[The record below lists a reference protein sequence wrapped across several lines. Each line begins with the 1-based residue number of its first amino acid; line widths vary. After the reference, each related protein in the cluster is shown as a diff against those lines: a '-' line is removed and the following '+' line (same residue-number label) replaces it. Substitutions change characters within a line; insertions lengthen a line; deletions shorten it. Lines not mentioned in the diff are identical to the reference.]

1 MYVITPTLAIWVNG
15 GPLKYQKSLMSIEKK
30 TADQQKP
37 LTSSYC
43 PLRQHPQWEGGRKGG
58 TDTQNMFI
66 YRYRSR
72 QRQRCA
78 AMTRSPI
85 PSAKVIP
92 PSLVSSHRRQHPC
105 RVSRR
110 HSTRPQMCPR
120 RCDATSV
127 NSDTEGVACR
137 GLS

>member
-1 MYVITPTLAIWVNG
+1 MYIITPTLVIWVNG
-15 GPLKYQKSLMSIEKK
+15 GPLKYQRSLMSIERKIE
-30 TADQQKP
+30 DQQKP

-43 PLRQHPQWEGGRKGG
+43 PVRRHPQWGPGG
-58 TDTQNMFI
+58 DTRNMFI

-78 AMTRSPI
+78 AMSRPSI
-85 PSAKVIP
+85 PSAKVIRP
-92 PSLVSSHRRQHPC
+92 PLVSSDQRQHPC

-110 HSTRPQMCPR
+110 HSTQPQTCPR

-127 NSDTEGVACR
+127 NSDTEGAACR
-137 GLS
+137 GGFLD